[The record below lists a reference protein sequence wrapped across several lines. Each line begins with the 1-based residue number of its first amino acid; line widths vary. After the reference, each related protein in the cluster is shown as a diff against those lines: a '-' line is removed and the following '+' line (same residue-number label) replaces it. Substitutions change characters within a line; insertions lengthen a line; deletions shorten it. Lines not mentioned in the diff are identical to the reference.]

1 MKTKIILAIA
11 ATAIMSLPAQAQDMY
26 VSGQFG
32 IRAVEDTDASL
43 AGADIQLELA
53 NASYFSGAIGRRMEN
68 WRFEAEFSRRGGKFN
83 ALTINGT
90 DTASNGDGLGATALM
105 ANAIYDFSPE
115 ARWSGYVGAGLG
127 MARISA
133 DFNGAGG
140 SIEGDASA
148 AALQLIGGVSYALS
162 ESTQLVTDVRYFR
175 AGETD
180 YTLSAP
186 LGSSSVSFQYDGYT
200 LGAGLRVAF

>member
-1 MKTKIILAIA
+1 MKTKIFLAIA
-11 ATAIMSLPAQAQDMY
+11 ATAMLSLPVQAQDMY

-53 NASYFSGAIGRRMEN
+53 NASYFSGAVGRRMDN
-68 WRFEAEFSRRGGKFN
+68 WRFEAEFAHRGGKFN
-83 ALTINGT
+83 ALTVNGNDT
-90 DTASNGDGLGATALM
+90 DSTGDGLSATSIM

-127 MARISA
+127 MARVSA
-133 DFNGAGG
+133 DFAGAGG
-140 SIEGDASA
+140 SIEGDVSV
-148 AALQLIGGVSYALS
+148 AALQLIGGVSYSLS
-162 ESTQLVTDVRYFR
+162 ENTQLFTDLRYFR